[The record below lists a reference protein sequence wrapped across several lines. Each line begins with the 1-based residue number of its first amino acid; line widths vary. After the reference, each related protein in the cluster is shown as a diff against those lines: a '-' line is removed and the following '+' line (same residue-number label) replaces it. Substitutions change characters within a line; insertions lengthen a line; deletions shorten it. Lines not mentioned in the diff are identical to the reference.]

1 MSNQQSR
8 QSRWGAPLRT
18 ATLPTASSSASVP
31 PAASLPKA
39 SNHQHMSEFPKR
51 DNATAHNSSDD
62 APQQQLQRRG
72 YDMSGANDYY
82 GGMMISAV
90 NLFSESFSVSE
101 VIVC

>member
-1 MSNQQSR
+1 
-8 QSRWGAPLRT
+8 
-18 ATLPTASSSASVP
+18 
-31 PAASLPKA
+31 
-39 SNHQHMSEFPKR
+39 MSEFPKR

-90 NLFSESFSVSE
+90 NFFSESFSVM
-101 VIVC
+101 

>member
-18 ATLPTASSSASVP
+18 ATLPTASSSSSVP

-39 SNHQHMSEFPKR
+39 TNHQHMSEFPKR

-90 NLFSESFSVSE
+90 NFFYESFS
-101 VIVC
+101 IVKE

>member
-1 MSNQQSR
+1 
-8 QSRWGAPLRT
+8 
-18 ATLPTASSSASVP
+18 
-31 PAASLPKA
+31 
-39 SNHQHMSEFPKR
+39 MSEFPKR

-90 NLFSESFSVSE
+90 NFFYESFSVSE